1 MVDAYSK
8 FVLLVALPNKSSLT
22 IASAVREQLIGVFG
36 IPLTLRTDNGSEF
49 SGALAEVCSV
59 LDSKCITTSPYHS
72 PGNG

>member
-22 IASAVREQLIGVFG
+22 IVNAIRERLIGVFG
-36 IPLTLRTDNGSEF
+36 VPLTLRMDNGSEF
-49 SGALAEVCSV
+49 SSALAEVCLV
-59 LDSKCITTSPYHS
+59 LDSKRITTSLYHS